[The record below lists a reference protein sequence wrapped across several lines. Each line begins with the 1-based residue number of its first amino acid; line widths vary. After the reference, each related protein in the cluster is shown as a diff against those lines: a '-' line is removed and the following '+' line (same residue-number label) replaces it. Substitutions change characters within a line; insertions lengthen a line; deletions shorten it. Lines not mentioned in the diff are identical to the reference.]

1 MQRKLLSILAGGAL
15 LFSATASAFA
25 QDQSGG
31 ATSGGATSGGAASEA
46 PAPAE
51 QPAPPAQSDNRNE
64 AGALPPEG
72 AAGPT
77 APFFSDTA
85 LIGIG
90 AAAVLAGILVAVTSS
105 SSSTT
110 TTTVH

>member
-1 MQRKLLSILAGGAL
+1 MQRKFLSILAGGAL

-25 QDQSGG
+25 QGESGGATSGG

-46 PAPAE
+46 PAPAAPE
-51 QPAPPAQSDNRNE
+51 QNQETPA
-64 AGALPPEG
+64 ALPPAA
-72 AAGPT
+72 AAGPN
-77 APFFSDTA
+77 APFLSDTA

-90 AAAVLAGILVAVTSS
+90 AAAVLAGVLIAVTSS

-110 TTTVH
+110 TTTAH

>member
-25 QDQSGG
+25 QGESGG

-46 PAPAE
+46 PAPEAA
-51 QPAPPAQSDNRNE
+51 PATPDNRPD
-64 AGALPPEG
+64 AAALPPAP
-72 AAGPT
+72 AAGAG
-77 APFFSDTA
+77 APFFSDAA

-90 AAAVLAGILVAVTSS
+90 AAAVLAGVLVAVTSS

-110 TTTVH
+110 TTTGK